1 MIPSDPYGTVTVLGT
16 SASVITVVAYN
27 QLNNTQLNYS
37 GRGFQDNYIDII
49 DVVAGGVD
57 ALTVAP
63 DNKTTLANGT
73 SVAAAIVAG
82 ICVLLFQWGIVEG
95 NYPYMFSQ
103 TLKAFIARGTRK
115 RKGDIYPNP
124 EWGYGIVD
132 IFNMFNLT
140 N

>member
-1 MIPSDPYGTVTVLGT
+1 M
-16 SASVITVVAYN
+16 A
-27 QLNNTQLNYS
+27 
-37 GRGFQDNYIDII
+37 
-49 DVVAGGVD
+49 AGGVD

-103 TLKAFIARGTRK
+103 TLKSFYCKGYKKEKRGYLSKSRV
-115 RKGDIYPNP
+115 
-124 EWGYGIVD
+124 GIW
-132 IFNMFNLT
+132 NS
-140 N
+140 